1 MAEKHQQWHLQ
12 VHDNKPAERRR
23 TEVSFPSCQ
32 REYERMIAGIHAMTA
47 SSTMGEGITS
57 EYRAQRAQP
66 SRKTFSDKKNQH
78 EVI

>member
-1 MAEKHQQWHLQ
+1 
-12 VHDNKPAERRR
+12 
-23 TEVSFPSCQ
+23 
-32 REYERMIAGIHAMTA
+32 MIAGIHAMTA